1 MDNKMKPTESYNPK
15 METMLRSACKVAIV
29 CSVIA
34 LCIALSI
41 YYSTESI
48 NVITIGV

>member
-1 MDNKMKPTESYNPK
+1 MKTRESYNPK
-15 METMLRSACKVAIV
+15 MEAMLRSACKVAIV

-34 LCIALSI
+34 LCITVSI

-48 NVITIGV
+48 NVITMGV